1 MPRKRRGAAPLQ
13 SYNHGTM
20 ARHKDGQGEVLL
32 SNLAKV
38 EEGDGHDS
46 GSGLSTRLCPGEV
59 QQ

>member
-1 MPRKRRGAAPLQ
+1 VAPLQ

-20 ARHKDGQGEVLL
+20 ARHKDGRGEVLL
-32 SNLAKV
+32 SNLAKL